1 MSTGADVVIQ
11 VMPTANAMQLMR
23 QLTEKAIQRALR
35 RTKTQIIALQKKYT
49 PRRTGKLQDSFDI
62 GLTPRSIV
70 MKWDAVD
77 DGFHYAE
84 VVDTGRSGYKP
95 FTGRFYS
102 EGMKNE
108 AHVIFIE
115 ELLSELSTIGSVP

>member
-23 QLTEKAIQRALR
+23 QLTEDAIQRALR

-84 VVDTGRSGYKP
+84 VVDKGRAGYKP
-95 FTGRFYS
+95 FTGRFFA

-108 AHVIFIE
+108 AHVIFVE
-115 ELLSELSTIGSVP
+115 ELLAELSTIGSVP